1 VVIVTYETL
10 VPGRKENQPTSGV
23 VVSNAKARP
32 KGQRAQAGPRPAWPA
47 IPTER
52 MGGEANLG
60 LHADAPTLPIL
71 AQHGLAVDLRGGRQA
86 LPELPAMPG
95 SHVAYPIS
103 NYKLIILNF

>member
-1 VVIVTYETL
+1 MVIVTYETL

-60 LHADAPTLPIL
+60 LHADARRCQFSRSTASP
-71 AQHGLAVDLRGGRQA
+71 VDLRGGRQA

>member
-32 KGQRAQAGPRPAWPA
+32 KTATSASRPTTCLPA

-71 AQHGLAVDLRGGRQA
+71 AQHGLAVDLRDGRQA
-86 LPELPAMPG
+86 LQELPAMPAITCRP
-95 SHVAYPIS
+95 SH
-103 NYKLIILNF
+103 